1 MVRALDHARRKKA
14 SGGKTDAAHAGQ
26 LHHVDVQAQLQATL
40 CHCGAQRV
48 GRLFRLPVAD
58 QLVAVP
64 PVTRRRAAGKR
75 GLLTRARIPG
85 AGRRTNDVLT
95 EAGYQAVLAAA
106 PGHVAA
112 VREYLIDQLEPHEL
126 ATLTRIGTAVAAA
139 IDRPTAPPEAPAP
152 QP

>member
-1 MVRALDHARRKKA
+1 M
-14 SGGKTDAAHAGQ
+14 
-26 LHHVDVQAQLQATL
+26 
-40 CHCGAQRV
+40 
-48 GRLFRLPVAD
+48 
-58 QLVAVP
+58 
-64 PVTRRRAAGKR
+64 
-75 GLLTRARIPG
+75 
-85 AGRRTNDVLT
+85 LT